1 MTTSN
6 THISRR
12 TVFRTVAGTA
22 LAGLAGC
29 LGDSDSGTP
38 DDGTDPLAGQ
48 DQIERVAV
56 EGTTLVVELSAGAEV
71 DQINLIEPNGEFFG
85 RREVATG
92 ARQVSFELRT
102 SYVSGEYRV
111 VALNGDE
118 TEAEVLYPIQP
129 DLRIVEMGIGRNQ
142 PEQMWDGS
150 NRVIANEAFVSVE
163 NQGTGPDAITKLLFI
178 GDVPYPSDED
188 GTNYADH
195 VGVSGIYD
203 PNADEEIEEVVVGP
217 NERLTLYSFRSPFA
231 FVRGQG
237 TTCTTAEQTG
247 EFDLSLETRVG
258 SEISSTY
265 SIDYSGSDEYDNCK
279 ITISEA

>member
-1 MTTSN
+1 MTTPNS
-6 THISRR
+6 HISRR

-38 DDGTDPLAGQ
+38 DNGTDPLADQ
-48 DQIERVAV
+48 DQIKRVAV
-56 EGTTLVVELSAGAEV
+56 EGTTLVVELSESAEV

-85 RREVATG
+85 RREIATG
-92 ARQVSFELRT
+92 AKQVSFDLKT
-102 SYVSGEYRV
+102 SYAPGEYRIV
-111 VALNGDE
+111 SLNGGE
-118 TEAEVLYPIQP
+118 TEAEVSYPIQP

-150 NRVIANEAFVSVE
+150 GRAIAKEAFVSVE
-163 NQGTGPDAITKLLFI
+163 NRGSGPDAITKLLFT
-178 GDVPYPSDED
+178 GDVPYPSDEE

-195 VGVSGIYD
+195 AGVSGIYD
-203 PNADEEIEEVVVGP
+203 PKTDVETEEVIIGP
-217 NERLTLYSFRSPFA
+217 KEQLTLYSYRSPFT
-231 FVRGQG
+231 FIRGEG
-237 TTCTTAEQTG
+237 TSCTAEEQTG

-258 SEISSTY
+258 SDISSTY